1 MKILF
6 CSVLFAFFTANLF
19 AKTQC
24 VAHRGYSSE
33 YLENSLEALQAA
45 TDIGTHAVEFDIHHS
60 ADGVPFLMHDKTL
73 RRTVLEQ
80 TKGCELDTPV
90 SSLPFKMIRDYCL
103 LKNMEKIPT
112 LEEAL
117 ISLKE
122 SGATLFIE
130 YKDEPTLVDVQTI
143 QKYFSRSPKQVFII
157 SFNRKYLDK
166 FKYWRNIYPFLTDVK
181 LLKLNRFGTRWK
193 KKYDGVDSFLLTKR
207 MIKRLHKKNK
217 VSAVYTINREK
228 KMKRYIKK
236 NVQYLTT
243 DKPQLCLDLV
253 SQ

>member
-1 MKILF
+1 MRIVIF
-6 CSVLFAFFTANLF
+6 SVLIAFFTTNLL
-19 AKTQC
+19 AATQC

-33 YLENSLEALQAA
+33 YLENSLEALEAA
-45 TDIGTHAVEFDIHHS
+45 AELGTHAIEFDIQHS
-60 ADGVPFLMHDKTL
+60 ADGIPFLMHDKTL
-73 RRTVLEQ
+73 RRTVLEK
-80 TKGCELDTPV
+80 TKGCELDTNV
-90 SSLPFKMIRDYCL
+90 SDLPFKMIRDYCL

-117 ISLKE
+117 VALKE
-122 SGATLFIE
+122 SGVTLFIE

-143 QKYFSRSPKQVFII
+143 QKFFSRSPGLVFII

-166 FKYWRNIYPFLTDVK
+166 FKYWRNIYPFLKNVK

-193 KKYDGVDSFLLTKR
+193 KKYDGVDSYLLTKR
-207 MIKRLHKKNK
+207 MIRRLHKKNK